1 VGAGWDPSVPLVEGM
16 PNVNPHRVAVLDD
29 GSLLIAAA
37 MRLLVPGDELEIRL
51 IDESA
56 GDPTEALR
64 GFGPDVI
71 VVPQMQ
77 ANGSGTV
84 PLERLLHVC
93 PQARVVVLS
102 PDQPT
107 FEVYREVGLE
117 SATVEGFLAAV
128 TGMPA

>member
-1 VGAGWDPSVPLVEGM
+1 MGAGWDPSVPLVEGM
-16 PNVNPHRVAVLDD
+16 RNANPRRVAVLDD

-37 MRLLVPGDELEIRL
+37 MRLLVPGDALEIQL

-56 GDPTEALR
+56 GDPTEALSA
-64 GFGPDVI
+64 FGPDVI
-71 VVPQMQ
+71 VVPHMQ
-77 ANGSGTV
+77 ANGGGTV
-84 PLERLLHVC
+84 SLERLLHVC

-117 SATVEGFLAAV
+117 GATVDGFLAAV
-128 TGMPA
+128 TGTHG